1 MSKFKKQISK
11 LCRQFNTYHDY
22 HDYHES
28 SNGSHNLFNKKN
40 SAMDRITKITDE
52 DLKTYVIPY
61 IVNGIKIDKK
71 FSESKGLST

>member
-22 HDYHES
+22 HEFP
-28 SNGSHNLFNKKN
+28 NGSQNLFNKKN